1 MGAGD
6 SFMAG
11 LISGL
16 LDDGL
21 LGSAPAKQRLRQAR
35 LSDVQAALHR
45 ATITSGLTV
54 SKVGAYSPTRSEV
67 AEILTADPTL

>member
-1 MGAGD
+1 
-6 SFMAG
+6 MAG

-16 LDDGL
+16 LDAGL
-21 LGSAPAKQRLRQAR
+21 LGSEAAKARLRQAS
-35 LSDVQAALHR
+35 LGDVQPALHR

-67 AEILTADPTL
+67 AEVLAADPTL